1 MKQILTIQ
9 GMNCHHCTAAVKE
22 ALTDAGAKDV
32 VVSLEDKT
40 ATCVSDMNEETLR
53 SVLKD
58 EGFTLVSLEL
68 LA

>member
-1 MKQILTIQ
+1 MKQLLTIK

-40 ATCVSDMNEETLR
+40 ATCISDMTEETLR

-58 EGFTLVSLEL
+58 EGFTLVAFEV

>member
-1 MKQILTIQ
+1 MKQVLTIK

-22 ALTDAGAKDV
+22 ALTDAGAQNV

-53 SVLKD
+53 GLLKE
-58 EGFTLVSLEL
+58 EGFELVSLET